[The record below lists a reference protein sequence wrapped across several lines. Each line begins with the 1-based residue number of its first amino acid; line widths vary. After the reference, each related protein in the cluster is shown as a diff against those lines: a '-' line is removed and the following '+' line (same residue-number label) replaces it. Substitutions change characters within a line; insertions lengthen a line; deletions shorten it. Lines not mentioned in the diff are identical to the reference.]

1 MLTTQQKEKLEIIE
15 QWLGE
20 IAQSSEFQ
28 RLEYYPDL
36 TLGDALQAV
45 REILNVLEVQDC
57 TQPTAER
64 DLET

>member
-15 QWLGE
+15 RWLEE
-20 IAQSSEFQ
+20 IAQSVEFQ
-28 RLEYYPDL
+28 GLEYYPDVKI
-36 TLGDALQAV
+36 GDALQAV